1 MPTYIAFLRAINVA
15 GRFLKMRELAAAFH
29 ALGHAD
35 ARTYINSGNVIF
47 GATARSAAGLEQ
59 ALEEQLEPHLGF
71 RSEAFVRTAAQV
83 QAIAVRGAGLRHR
96 AGETGDVNVCF
107 LQEPLSATQAD
118 FLSSLKTDHDDFDIH
133 EREVYW
139 ICLTRQSD
147 SKFSNA
153 TLERKLKLRSTLRR
167 VSMLQGLADTL

>member
-1 MPTYIAFLRAINVA
+1 MPTYIAFLRAINVT
-15 GRFLKMRELAAAFH
+15 GRFLKMHELAAAFR

-47 GATARSAAGLEQ
+47 SATTRSAAGLEPS
-59 ALEEQLEPHLGF
+59 LEEQLEPHLGF

-83 QAIAVRGAGLRHR
+83 QAIAARGASLRER
-96 AGETGDVNVCF
+96 AGETGEVNVCF
-107 LQEPLSATQAD
+107 LQAPLSTAQAAA
-118 FLSSLKTDHDDFDIH
+118 LSGLKTAVDDFEIH